1 LTVFVKP
8 PKNASGGRHGFSVGD
23 AQASGADA
31 ASYGQCGEAGS
42 SMALRLLN
50 RKASERF
57 AGRPGSRLK
66 EIEQ

>member
-1 LTVFVKP
+1 MPVAGT
-8 PKNASGGRHGFSVGD
+8 RFSVGD
-23 AQASGADA
+23 ARGKRLRCSELRAIS
-31 ASYGQCGEAGS
+31 EAGS

-50 RKASERF
+50 RKTSERF

>member
-8 PKNASGGRHGFSVGD
+8 PKNATGGDTVQRLGRAGKRLSCIELR
-23 AQASGADA
+23 AIR
-31 ASYGQCGEAGS
+31 EAGS